1 MGPSMGCLRDRRS
14 GTQMTSPVPT
24 QLDEY
29 EKIITRIIEI
39 LRFDGEEF
47 TDGQCLDEIIE
58 LLKDNGWQVFP

>member
-1 MGPSMGCLRDRRS
+1 
-14 GTQMTSPVPT
+14 MTMSVPT

-47 TDGQCLDEIIE
+47 TDGQCLDEIIK
-58 LLKDNGWQVFP
+58 LLGEHGRVVFP

>member
-1 MGPSMGCLRDRRS
+1 
-14 GTQMTSPVPT
+14 MTSPVPT

>member
-1 MGPSMGCLRDRRS
+1 MGPSMGCLRNRRGNQVTMS
-14 GTQMTSPVPT
+14 VPT

-47 TDGQCLDEIIE
+47 TDGQCLDEIIK
-58 LLKDNGWQVFP
+58 LLGEHGRVVFP